1 MGKWPSVHPMEVLLE
16 ETGMD
21 SRNKADE
28 GIVSETGGGNDRD
41 IEMVKIMTTYAFY
54 NSLARQ
60 R

>member
-1 MGKWPSVHPMEVLLE
+1 MEVLLE
-16 ETGMD
+16 ETGMLD

-28 GIVSETGGGNDRD
+28 GIVWETGGGNDRD